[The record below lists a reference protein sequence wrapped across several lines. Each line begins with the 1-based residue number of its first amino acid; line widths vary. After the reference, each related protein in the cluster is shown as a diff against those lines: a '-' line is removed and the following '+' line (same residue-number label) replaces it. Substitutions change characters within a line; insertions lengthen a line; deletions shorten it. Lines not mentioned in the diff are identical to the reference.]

1 MCKNEL
7 LYRTNLNSIQL
18 MQTKAENLLNPFRH
32 HLFESAK
39 KGCGGYILF
48 IMKQII
54 ILQERQIKLAFL
66 GMAIKN

>member
-1 MCKNEL
+1 
-7 LYRTNLNSIQL
+7 

-54 ILQERQIKLAFL
+54 MLQEQQIKLTFL
-66 GMAIKN
+66 ANGYQKLKINSRSILKNKEND